1 MTAPLLSVC
10 GLDAY
15 YGDAQALFQVQLDVE
30 EGKITTLLGPNGV
43 GKTTLLRAVCG
54 MIKRRGEV
62 TFAGT
67 RIDRWHTEDIVRCG
81 ISHVPEGRGT
91 FLRLT
96 VDENLLLGGYL
107 RGRSRALAGDIE
119 RIFEYFPKLRDR
131 RLQQAGTLSGG
142 EQQMLA
148 ISRGLLS
155 RPKLLL
161 LDEPSFG
168 LAPIIVQE
176 IGDILKRINK
186 AEALTVMLVEQNI
199 SLAERLTDW
208 VIVLESGRVAMSGSP
223 DLLKTGAA
231 IGQLYLGGSE
241 Q

>member
-1 MTAPLLSVC
+1 MTAPLLSVS

-30 EGKITTLLGPNGV
+30 QGKITTLLGPNGV

-67 RIDRWHTEDIVRCG
+67 RIDRCHTEDIVRCG

-119 RIFEYFPKLRDR
+119 RVFEYFPRLRDR
-131 RLQQAGTLSGG
+131 RSQQAGTLSGG

-155 RPKLLL
+155 RPKLLI

-168 LAPIIVQE
+168 LAPIIVRE

-208 VIVLESGRVAMSGSP
+208 VIVLQSGRVAMSGSP
-223 DLLKTGAA
+223 DLLKSGAA